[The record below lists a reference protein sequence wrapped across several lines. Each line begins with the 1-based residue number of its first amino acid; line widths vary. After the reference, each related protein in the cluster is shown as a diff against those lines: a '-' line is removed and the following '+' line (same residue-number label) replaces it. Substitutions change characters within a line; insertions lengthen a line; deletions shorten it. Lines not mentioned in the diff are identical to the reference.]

1 MSRATRDALIKR
13 GIKKRIA
20 EIISTRSDQPTVKSK
35 KEELTSDLEKN
46 IQLSSL

>member
-20 EIISTRSDQPTVKSK
+20 EKLAKDYTLSKLKEISF
-35 KEELTSDLEKN
+35 EELKKKIGEK
-46 IQLSSL
+46 